1 METIELWAQKSDG
14 VWVMLDYDGDL
25 AYNYQTNDFQNPDV
39 RKANYSQ
46 AIKLEKTKTN
56 LEVFGYI
63 DIAEI
68 KSTRQYRKIP
78 VRGYWSGITL
88 IDESGY
94 AVVNSIDK
102 TINIQILSGAA
113 SFFDLIK
120 SLPFKN
126 LDLGEFKR
134 EHTLTQPAIRERF
147 FIPFISPFNMS
158 NTYIDMYEPYATS
171 GLYGVPFVKMTETLQ
186 YIFSQIGYSL
196 ELKKANSNEYVLS
209 VNSMVEIERDFSV
222 YDCNI
227 WMKVNGLEFISEE
240 GSLGNYY
247 HCQKTH
253 YPQMKG
259 ILRGQIS
266 ANNPQPFN
274 YPNAKLKIYKGAVAD
289 ENLIAEFLGV
299 NYNNY
304 FEVEVEGNLNSQI
317 IFDFYSRSSIEDQPT
332 IPPDNDDLQWDIS
345 LQFSTDVVGKF
356 VQENNFVNISGNMG
370 FETYWDF
377 IKLYVQ
383 VYGLNFFVD
392 EKNKK
397 VLLFN
402 ISMLTTD
409 EAIDLSNYQIVEDN
423 PISEFHATGMAQR
436 NFLSFEHNE
445 IDNNDEE
452 DVINIDDTTL
462 EYSKD
467 FINYPIEAGGVRLV
481 GRGNTHYVLSM
492 PVFIMDI
499 PVGLPPVITEENY
512 NDKMKRHI
520 GQIVNSINVKWGDVI
535 FQTYEVLN
543 STLYHNVGN
552 SYRLD
557 FDAIFKNYVKIKRKF
572 IVDEEIFTKL
582 IGEPKLIYLQETGS
596 YYILDKIQN
605 YTPGKPI
612 TLELIKVNI

>member
-56 LEVFGYI
+56 LEVFCDI

-68 KSTRQYRKIP
+68 KSTRQYKKIP
-78 VRGYWSGITL
+78 VRGYWSGITI

-102 TINIQILSGAA
+102 NINIQILSGAA
-113 SFFDLIK
+113 SFFDLVK

-126 LDLGEFKR
+126 LDLGEFRR

-158 NTYIDMYEPYATS
+158 NTGIDMYEPYATS

-186 YIFSQIGYSL
+186 FIFSQIGYTL
-196 ELKKANSNEYVLS
+196 ELKKANSKEYVLS

-247 HCQKTH
+247 HYQKTH

-259 ILRGQIS
+259 ILIGQIS

-304 FEVEVEGNLNSQI
+304 FEVAVEGSLDSQI
-317 IFDFYSRSSIEDQPT
+317 IFDFYSRSSIEDEPT

-377 IKLYVQ
+377 IKLYVN

-397 VLLFN
+397 VLLYN
-402 ISMLTTD
+402 ISALTTD
-409 EAIDLSNYQIVEDN
+409 EAIDLSDYQIFEDD
-423 PISEFHATGMAQR
+423 PVSEFHATEMSQR
-436 NFLSFEHNE
+436 NAFNFEDNG
-445 IDNNDEE
+445 IDNIVETDVFDINDK
-452 DVINIDDTTL
+452 TL
-462 EYSKD
+462 ELNKD
-467 FINYPIEAGGVRLV
+467 FVNFPIEAGGSRVV
-481 GRGNTHYVLSM
+481 GRHPTHLVLSM
-492 PVFIMDI
+492 PVFLMNV
-499 PVGLPPVITEENY
+499 PSQLPPVITEENY

-520 GQIVNSINVKWGDVI
+520 GEILGTINVKCGNTT
-535 FQTYEVLN
+535 QPTYKVLN
-543 STLYHNVGN
+543 STLFHNISN
-552 SYRLD
+552 SYKWDLNK
-557 FDAIFKNYVKIKRKF
+557 IFKNYVKIKRKF
-572 IVDEEIFTKL
+572 IVDEEIFTKI

-605 YTPGKPI
+605 YTPGKPV